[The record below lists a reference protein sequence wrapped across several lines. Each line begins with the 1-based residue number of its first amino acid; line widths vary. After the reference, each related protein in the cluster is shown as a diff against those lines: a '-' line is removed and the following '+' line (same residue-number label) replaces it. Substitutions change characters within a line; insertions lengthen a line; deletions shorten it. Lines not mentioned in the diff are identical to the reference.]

1 MARENTEFEASSV
14 PPPSAPGDEGVPIS
28 TAQQARFLTR
38 LVLGMGAT
46 GPDGQPSATALE
58 AAEMV
63 HTCVGM
69 IVSADPN
76 VSAEGV
82 VALETMVPI
91 LGRLRRSEAMT
102 PDDAERLAIQLD
114 LLARDRI
121 SGELPVAP
129 GLAGAY
135 QGAAILRALAKI
147 SPGPRTPTLMNGL
160 ARATQ
165 EYPQALGPG
174 LLCDVLD
181 PRQPGS
187 LTVMQTS
194 MLTAAMMPR
203 PSTPP
208 RAIVAA
214 AITRMSGGS
223 VPATDESNDWT
234 RALAQRTDVQ
244 SEMFAA
250 SVLQHPGLSAS
261 ESGRL
266 VAAMARRDSG
276 RADDRMQTALE
287 YTLDSL
293 RTRLGH
299 GNDESINPGNIA
311 AVIIGSSDPA
321 KQLATLFSARTLNS
335 AAGRGDE
342 GADQIA
348 YAMLQAGIV
357 EPSHLSSPEAAV
369 AATAANLTPEPPRD
383 PDEHLEP
390 LSLSEQIARRLASGL
405 ARVTAPVGEAAQWAR
420 EIGQKWARLTP
431 GPMRTRALSALTL
444 AFELLADGRLP
455 FSRPDLLNRLLRR
468 AANPELADQGMEPH
482 QAEFEGNLDRIAAAP
497 LALPI
502 GVGTEPAMLNV
513 EFVPGWRFGVSMDE
527 LERAR
532 RHQEWQPSH
541 TANWL
546 DPNAVAVLANG
557 ELCGWIKPDAATNT
571 ITTHIKPV
579 PESDRDEARQHETRA
594 MGAVLSAVALS
605 VAADSRMAVEGERL
619 NESIGMLAEMSGN
632 ADLQAFAAQGGERA
646 SAPEVQQ
653 LAASAGW
660 GGVVPGIEVD
670 VHPVEESES
679 EGAEVIEAEPVKAE
693 EPTPE
698 VVPRSTGRRGR

>member
-1 MARENTEFEASSV
+1 MASETPQFEASSV
-14 PPPSAPGDEGVPIS
+14 PPPSAPGVEGVQIS
-28 TAQQARFLTR
+28 TAQRARLLTR
-38 LVLGMGAT
+38 LVLGT
-46 GPDGQPSATALE
+46 GVSDQDGQPTAAALE
-58 AAEMV
+58 AAGML

-102 PDDAERLAIQLD
+102 PDDAGHLAIQLD

-121 SGELPVAP
+121 SGEIPEAP

-147 SPGPRTPTLMNGL
+147 APGQRTPSLMNSL

-187 LTVMQTS
+187 LTVMQTA

-223 VPATDESNDWT
+223 VPATDESNEWT

-244 SEMFAA
+244 GEIFAA
-250 SVLQHPGLSAS
+250 SVLQHPGLSAN
-261 ESGRL
+261 EAGRL

-276 RADDRMQTALE
+276 RADERRQTAIE

-299 GNDESINPGNIA
+299 GNDQSINPGNIA
-311 AVIIGSSDPA
+311 AAIIETSDPA
-321 KQLATLFSARTLNS
+321 KQLATLFSTRTLNS

-357 EPSHLSSPEAAV
+357 EPSHLSSPEAAI
-369 AATAANLTPEPPRD
+369 AATAANLTPESRD

-390 LSLSEQIARRLASGL
+390 LTLSEQIARRLASGL
-405 ARVTAPVGEAAQWAR
+405 ARVTATVGDAAQWAR
-420 EIGQKWARLTP
+420 EIGQKWTRLSP

-468 AANPELADQGMEPH
+468 AAHPEIADQGMEPH
-482 QAEFEGNLDRIAAAP
+482 QAEFEGTLDRVAAAP
-497 LALPI
+497 FALPI
-502 GVGTEPAMLNV
+502 GVGAEPAMLNV
-513 EFVPGWRFGVSMDE
+513 EFVPGWRSGVSMDE

-532 RHQEWQPSH
+532 RQPEWKLSQV
-541 TANWL
+541 TNWL
-546 DPNAVAVLANG
+546 DPNSVAVLADG
-557 ELCGWIKPDAATNT
+557 ELCGWIKPDPATNT
-571 ITTHIKPV
+571 ITTHVKPV
-579 PESDRDEARQHETRA
+579 PGSDRDESKQHEARA

-632 ADLQAFAAQGGERA
+632 GVLQAFAAQGAERA
-646 SAPEVQQ
+646 SAPEVQR

-660 GGVVPGIEVD
+660 RAVTPGIEMD
-670 VHPVEESES
+670 VQPVEESES
-679 EGAEVIEAEPVKAE
+679 EGAEVIEAERVEPE
-693 EPTPE
+693 EPTSE
-698 VVPRSTGRRGR
+698 VAPHSTSRRGR